1 MQIPLKDQKTIFIA
15 YKVCDFVGKVEI
27 SLYSRNHFGAM
38 LLDLATL
45 SWSTLI
51 LARIRFKKLI
61 RSVSCIH
68 KVKNAL
74 KSFGAIKTKI
84 PFC

>member
-61 RSVSCIH
+61 RSVSCMH
-68 KVKNAL
+68 KGQKC
-74 KSFGAIKTKI
+74 IKI
-84 PFC
+84 PWGHQIKNSFC